1 MGWFLRLS
9 CLVIVVF
16 GLWFLWEWVAV
27 YASWPGPARP
37 KPEHRQPESVPAA
50 YHPAPSVPAFPVDNV
65 PQRRAI

>member
-27 YASWPGPARP
+27 NASWQGPARP
-37 KPEHRQPESVPAA
+37 KPDHHQPESVPAA
-50 YHPAPSVPAFPVDNV
+50 YHPTPSVPAFPVDNV
-65 PQRRAI
+65 TQWRAI